1 MIYVINKEP
10 ELRIFIQD
18 VSKSSQIGAGALYQN
33 VSVGEKFDCV
43 IDLENGSILK
53 TIEIELTSILFKEKS
68 VLELPKM
75 RGGEIGLGICEK
87 EFEWLKEILKTK
99 SVVLSRKDNME
110 FNIYSKNVIQLEQ
123 TQNNA
128 QVQTGLPRLGLEPSS
143 DNLLFIAKAI
153 TGDVTLDDQFDLIW
167 NMDSIEINENHP
179 IRLKAIYSRNL
190 QPEKILYRG
199 VPTLVLL
206 SKSIDDFQIEGNLNL
221 LNSLSNHLMIGKRV
235 ILSDSLE
242 GEEDLPE

>member
-68 VLELPKM
+68 VLELPQM

-87 EFEWLKEILKTK
+87 EFE
-99 SVVLSRKDNME
+99 
-110 FNIYSKNVIQLEQ
+110 
-123 TQNNA
+123 
-128 QVQTGLPRLGLEPSS
+128 
-143 DNLLFIAKAI
+143 
-153 TGDVTLDDQFDLIW
+153 
-167 NMDSIEINENHP
+167 
-179 IRLKAIYSRNL
+179 
-190 QPEKILYRG
+190 
-199 VPTLVLL
+199 
-206 SKSIDDFQIEGNLNL
+206 
-221 LNSLSNHLMIGKRV
+221 
-235 ILSDSLE
+235 
-242 GEEDLPE
+242 